1 MTKTNLKKL
10 SMVGKYIIGFKF
22 SSTSS
27 IEYTKTH
34 KKYLNKVGKIIAYN
48 EEENIFHVFYLKTY
62 VKYPGNLTL
71 ISQYIINPVYTEYVE
86 NLVIENTN
94 TRRKLNIMQDAI
106 SNMNNYI
113 SNSLSKFE

>member
-10 SMVGKYIIGFKF
+10 SMVDKYIIGFKF
-22 SSTSS
+22 LSTSS

-62 VKYPGNLTL
+62 VKYPGDLTL
-71 ISQYIINPVYTEYVE
+71 ISQYIINPVFTEYVN
-86 NLVIENTN
+86 NLVIQNTN

-106 SNMNNYI
+106 NNMNNYI
-113 SNSLSKFE
+113 STSLSKFE